1 MINIFMKKSKQVS
14 ESEETA
20 KDVHDSKAV
29 VKDDSL
35 KRSKLID
42 IKVETPDDDEP
53 ERKAWQN
60 FSVLKNL
67 ARFIHMKIIRIY
79 LLSARMSVICSSLII
94 RE

>member
-1 MINIFMKKSKQVS
+1 MINIFMKKSKQAS

-35 KRSKLID
+35 KRSELID

-53 ERKAWQN
+53 EKKGLAKL
-60 FSVLKNL
+60 FGPKNL
-67 ARFIHMKIIRIY
+67 ARFIRMKIIRIY